1 MSTKA
6 KVCFLLFLGQKLLG
20 VSQAEIKQKCQQRT
34 KELEELKTAV
44 DSLKVCFRLTC
55 NSHFIITAHIEVTL

>member
-1 MSTKA
+1 MSTKTEL
-6 KVCFLLFLGQKLLG
+6 CFLLFHGQKLLG

-55 NSHFIITAHIEVTL
+55 NSFVVTAHIEVTP

>member
-1 MSTKA
+1 MA
-6 KVCFLLFLGQKLLG
+6 KVCFLFFLGQKLLG

-44 DSLKVCFRLTC
+44 DSLKVCFKLTC
-55 NSHFIITAHIEVTL
+55 NSSFYRHCSYRGHTVTH